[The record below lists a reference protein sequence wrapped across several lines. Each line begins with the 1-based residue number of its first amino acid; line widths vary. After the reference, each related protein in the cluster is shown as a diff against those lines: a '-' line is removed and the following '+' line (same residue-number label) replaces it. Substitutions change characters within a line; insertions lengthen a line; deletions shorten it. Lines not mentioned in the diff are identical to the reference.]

1 MTAETAATIPWWLWP
16 NVLALDAPTVAVVW
30 QRFLGWAFDSPVPA
44 VASVVLGLTVWSI
57 YLADRWWDARS
68 GPVHQP
74 RHTFAAA
81 HPGLIVV
88 SAAAALLVSAGFTFT
103 LPVEY
108 FTVGGIVAVLVAAYF
123 GLVHLLKPNT
133 VTARGGKEMLVGL
146 LFAAGVAV
154 PLVAA
159 GHDIVRWLP
168 ATAGFGVI
176 CWLNCRVIDRWEGD
190 VTGDDTR
197 EPSLGITAVV
207 LASLVPRPVAFAL
220 AAAAAL
226 LLAVHM
232 AEPKIGP
239 RVAACWP
246 MSFCSRRSWSGCC
259 RDAAAELRCSC
270 TALSLDRDAR
280 VWFAAPVVPDRAS
293 CP

>member
-1 MTAETAATIPWWLWP
+1 VDQHYPVTAETAPTIPWWLWP
-16 NVLALDAPTVAVVW
+16 NVLALDAPAVAVVW
-30 QRFLGWAFDSPVPA
+30 QRFLGWAFGSPVPA
-44 VASVVLGLTVWSI
+44 TASVVLGLTVWGI

-68 GPVHQP
+68 DTHHQP
-74 RHTFAAA
+74 RHRFAAA
-81 HPGLIVV
+81 HRGLIVI
-88 SAAAALLVSAGFTFT
+88 SLAALLAAAAFTFALPRTYLLV
-103 LPVEY
+103 
-108 FTVGGIVAVLVAAYF
+108 GGLVAVVVAGYF
-123 GLVHLLKPNT
+123 GLVHLLKPNA

-159 GHDIVRWLP
+159 GHDAVRWLP

-176 CWLNCRVIDRWEGD
+176 CWLNCRVIDRWEGE

-226 LLAVHM
+226 LLAVHL

-239 RVAACWP
+239 RVA
-246 MSFCSRRSWSGCC
+246 
-259 RDAAAELRCSC
+259 
-270 TALSLDRDAR
+270 R
-280 VWFAAPVVPDRAS
+280 VLADVVLLTPLLVWVL
-293 CP
+293 P

>member
-1 MTAETAATIPWWLWP
+1 MALAERVGARS
-16 NVLALDAPTVAVVW
+16 PTVAVVW

-103 LPVEY
+103 LPIEY

-207 LASLVPRPVAFAL
+207 LASLVPRPL
-220 AAAAAL
+220 PSRSRL
-226 LLAVHM
+226 LRHSCSRCIW
-232 AEPKIGP
+232 PTQDRP
-239 RVAACWP
+239 RVV
-246 MSFCSRRSWSGCC
+246 
-259 RDAAAELRCSC
+259 
-270 TALSLDRDAR
+270 R
-280 VWFAAPVVPDRAS
+280 VLADVVLLTPLLVWVL
-293 CP
+293 P

>member
-1 MTAETAATIPWWLWP
+1 M
-16 NVLALDAPTVAVVW
+16 
-30 QRFLGWAFDSPVPA
+30 
-44 VASVVLGLTVWSI
+44 
-57 YLADRWWDARS
+57 
-68 GPVHQP
+68 
-74 RHTFAAA
+74 
-81 HPGLIVV
+81 

-133 VTARGGKEMLVGL
+133 VTAGREGDAGWPAFRGRRVRCRSSRP
-146 LFAAGVAV
+146 AN
-154 PLVAA
+154 
-159 GHDIVRWLP
+159 DIVRWLP

-207 LASLVPRPVAFAL
+207 LASLVPRPVAFAF

-226 LLAVHM
+226 LLAVHL

-239 RVAACWP
+239 RVARAGRC
-246 MSFCSRRSWSGCC
+246 RSAH
-259 RDAAAELRCSC
+259 AAARLGAAVTLRPNFDALAPHYRWIETAAFGSHLQWCR
-270 TALSLDRDAR
+270 TALMPDAHR
-280 VWFAAPVVPDRAS
+280 ATRTRARRRQRPFPGRIAGCEPLGGGGRHRHQPNDGRTGTPTRGGNRPRPLSGRRCWLPVFAPACS
-293 CP
+293 ISS